1 MHVLDAANEL
11 TKELTS
17 DRDLQRMI
25 ETFRLMP
32 MEDRSTIIGALEREV
47 QARRL
52 SRATE
57 DATGQSMHP
66 NPNAR
71 FYLRSH
77 ERPTLRMP
85 LERDELMLSML
96 AAMRVTPILTVPEI
110 HTEYVEGTRAALE
123 QVEPP
128 TLAVLATLLR
138 ETLALVVE
146 EQQRA
151 TAEEPSRAHAI

>member
-1 MHVLDAANEL
+1 MN
-11 TKELTS
+11 

-57 DATGQSMHP
+57 DVTGQSMHP
-66 NPNAR
+66 NPHAR
-71 FYLRSH
+71 FYLRAH
-77 ERPTLRMP
+77 ERAMPRMP
-85 LERDELMLSML
+85 LERDELMLAML
-96 AAMRVTPILTVPEI
+96 AAMRITPILTVPDI
-110 HTEYVEGTRAALE
+110 HTAFVEGTRAALE
-123 QVEPP
+123 QVEKS
-128 TLAVLATLLR
+128 TLDVVAGLLR
-138 ETLALVVE
+138 ETLALVE

-151 TAEEPSRAHAI
+151 TVDEAHQARAV